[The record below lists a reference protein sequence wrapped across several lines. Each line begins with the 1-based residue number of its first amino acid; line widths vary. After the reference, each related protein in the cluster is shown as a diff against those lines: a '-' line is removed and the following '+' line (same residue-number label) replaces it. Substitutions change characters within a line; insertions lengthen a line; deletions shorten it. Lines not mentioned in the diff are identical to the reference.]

1 MTEHLYKSVKALADE
16 LEISR
21 TTLYKRAKLNGIELT
36 GNYTSQQIE
45 QLKTVQSK
53 MDTEQKNEQ
62 FVEQNEH
69 KNEQFVEQNEHKDE
83 HFFQSEIQRLSSQL
97 TVKDEQIAEL
107 NQQLKQAQKLADQ
120 AQQLQLKTQ
129 LQLEAEQQK
138 VLALETE
145 LQQEEVVSEASANG
159 AENKKGFWRR
169 IFG

>member
-16 LEISR
+16 LGISR

-45 QLKTVQSK
+45 QLKTVQPK
-53 MDTEQKNEQ
+53 MDTEQKNEH
-62 FVEQNEH
+62 FA
-69 KNEQFVEQNEHKDE
+69 EQNEHKDE

-120 AQQLQLKTQ
+120 AQQLQLKAQ

>member
-53 MDTEQKNEQ
+53 MDTE
-62 FVEQNEH
+62 
-69 KNEQFVEQNEHKDE
+69 HKDE

-120 AQQLQLKTQ
+120 AQQLQLKAQ
-129 LQLEAEQQK
+129 LQLESEQQK

-145 LQQEEVVSEASANG
+145 LQQEEVLSESSANG

>member
-16 LEISR
+16 LGVSR

-45 QLKTVQSK
+45 QLKTVQFK
-53 MDTEQKNEQ
+53 MDTEQKNEH
-62 FVEQNEH
+62 FSV
-69 KNEQFVEQNEHKDE
+69 QNEHKDE

-145 LQQEEVVSEASANG
+145 LQQDEVVSEASANG
-159 AENKKGFWRR
+159 AKNKKGFWRR

>member
-1 MTEHLYKSVKALADE
+1 MTAHLYKSVKALADE
-16 LEISR
+16 LGVSR

-45 QLKTVQSK
+45 QLKTVQFK
-53 MDTEQKNEQ
+53 MDTEQKNEH
-62 FVEQNEH
+62 FA
-69 KNEQFVEQNEHKDE
+69 EQNEHKDE

-97 TVKDEQIAEL
+97 AVKDEQIAEL

-145 LQQEEVVSEASANG
+145 LQQDEVVSEASANG
-159 AENKKGFWRR
+159 AKNKKGFWRR

>member
-16 LEISR
+16 LGISR
-21 TTLYKRAKLNGIELT
+21 TTLYKRAKLNGIDLN

-45 QLKTVQSK
+45 QLKTVQFK
-53 MDTEQKNEQ
+53 MDTEQKNEH
-62 FVEQNEH
+62 FA
-69 KNEQFVEQNEHKDE
+69 EQNEHKDE

-129 LQLEAEQQK
+129 LQLESEQQK

>member
-1 MTEHLYKSVKALADE
+1 MTAHLYKSVKALADE
-16 LEISR
+16 LGVSR

-45 QLKTVQSK
+45 QLKTVQFK
-53 MDTEQKNEQ
+53 MDTEQKNEH
-62 FVEQNEH
+62 V
-69 KNEQFVEQNEHKDE
+69 
-83 HFFQSEIQRLSSQL
+83 FQSEIQRLSSQL

-145 LQQEEVVSEASANG
+145 LQQDEVVSEASANG
-159 AENKKGFWRR
+159 AKNKKGFWRR

>member
-16 LEISR
+16 LGISR
-21 TTLYKRAKLNGIELT
+21 TTLYKRAKLNGIDLN

-45 QLKTVQSK
+45 QFLTVQFK
-53 MDTEQKNEQ
+53 MDTEQKNEH
-62 FVEQNEH
+62 FSVQNEH
-69 KNEQFVEQNEHKDE
+69 FSVQNEHKDE

-145 LQQEEVVSEASANG
+145 LQQDEVVSEASANG
-159 AENKKGFWRR
+159 AKNKKGFWRR

>member
-16 LEISR
+16 LGISR
-21 TTLYKRAKLNGIELT
+21 TTLYKRAKLNGIDLN
-36 GNYTSQQIE
+36 GNYTSQQI
-45 QLKTVQSK
+45 
-53 MDTEQKNEQ
+53 
-62 FVEQNEH
+62 
-69 KNEQFVEQNEHKDE
+69 E

-107 NQQLKQAQKLADQ
+107 NQQLKQAHKLADQ

>member
-1 MTEHLYKSVKALADE
+1 MTAHLYKSVKALADE
-16 LEISR
+16 LGVSR

-45 QLKTVQSK
+45 QLKTVQFK
-53 MDTEQKNEQ
+53 MDTEQK
-62 FVEQNEH
+62 
-69 KNEQFVEQNEHKDE
+69 DE
-83 HFFQSEIQRLSSQL
+83 HVFQSEIQRLSSQL

-145 LQQEEVVSEASANG
+145 LQQDEVVSEASANG
-159 AENKKGFWRR
+159 AKNKKGFWRR

>member
-16 LEISR
+16 LGISR
-21 TTLYKRAKLNGIELT
+21 TTLYKRAKLNGIDLN

-53 MDTEQKNEQ
+53 MDTEQ
-62 FVEQNEH
+62 

-129 LQLEAEQQK
+129 LQLESEQQK

>member
-16 LEISR
+16 LGISR

-45 QLKTVQSK
+45 QLKTVQPK
-53 MDTEQKNEQ
+53 MDTEQKT
-62 FVEQNEH
+62 
-69 KNEQFVEQNEHKDE
+69 E

-97 TVKDEQIAEL
+97 TVKDEQVAEL

-120 AQQLQLKTQ
+120 AQQLQLKAQ
-129 LQLEAEQQK
+129 LQLESEQQK

-145 LQQEEVVSEASANG
+145 LQQEEVLSESSANG

>member
-16 LEISR
+16 LGISR

-45 QLKTVQSK
+45 QLKTVQFK
-53 MDTEQKNEQ
+53 MDNEQKT
-62 FVEQNEH
+62 EH
-69 KNEQFVEQNEHKDE
+69 FAEQNEHKDE
-83 HFFQSEIQRLSSQL
+83 HVFQSEIQRLSSQL

-120 AQQLQLKTQ
+120 AQQLQLKAQ
-129 LQLEAEQQK
+129 LQLESEHQK

-145 LQQEEVVSEASANG
+145 LQQEKVVSEASANG

>member
-16 LEISR
+16 LGISR

-45 QLKTVQSK
+45 QLKTVQPK
-53 MDTEQKNEQ
+53 MDTEQKNEH
-62 FVEQNEH
+62 FA
-69 KNEQFVEQNEHKDE
+69 EQNEHKDE

-120 AQQLQLKTQ
+120 AQQLQLKAQ
-129 LQLEAEQQK
+129 LQLESEQQK

-145 LQQEEVVSEASANG
+145 LQQEEVVSEASAKG

>member
-16 LEISR
+16 LGISR
-21 TTLYKRAKLNGIELT
+21 TTLYKRAKLNGIDLN

-45 QLKTVQSK
+45 QLKTVQFK
-53 MDTEQKNEQ
+53 MDTEQKNEH
-62 FVEQNEH
+62 FA
-69 KNEQFVEQNEHKDE
+69 EQNEHKDE

-107 NQQLKQAQKLADQ
+107 NQQLKQAHKLADQ

>member
-62 FVEQNEH
+62 FAEQNEY
-69 KNEQFVEQNEHKDE
+69 KDE

-145 LQQEEVVSEASANG
+145 LQQDEVVSEDSANG
-159 AENKKGFWRR
+159 AKNKKGFWRR
-169 IFG
+169 ILG

>member
-16 LEISR
+16 LGISR
-21 TTLYKRAKLNGIELT
+21 TTLYKRAKLNGIDLN

-45 QLKTVQSK
+45 QLKTVQFK
-53 MDTEQKNEQ
+53 MDTEQKNEH
-62 FVEQNEH
+62 FSV
-69 KNEQFVEQNEHKDE
+69 QNEHKDE

-145 LQQEEVVSEASANG
+145 LQQDEVVSEASANG
-159 AENKKGFWRR
+159 AKNKKGFWRR

>member
-16 LEISR
+16 LGVSR

-45 QLKTVQSK
+45 QFLTVQFK
-53 MDTEQKNEQ
+53 MDTEQKNEH
-62 FVEQNEH
+62 FSV
-69 KNEQFVEQNEHKDE
+69 QNEHKDE

-145 LQQEEVVSEASANG
+145 LQQDEVVSEASANG
-159 AENKKGFWRR
+159 AKNKKGFWRR

>member
-16 LEISR
+16 LGISR

-45 QLKTVQSK
+45 QLKTVQFK
-53 MDTEQKNEQ
+53 MDTEQKNEH
-62 FVEQNEH
+62 FSV
-69 KNEQFVEQNEHKDE
+69 QNEHKDE

-120 AQQLQLKTQ
+120 AQQLQLKAQ

-145 LQQEEVVSEASANG
+145 LQQDEVVSEASANG
-159 AENKKGFWRR
+159 AKNKKGFWRR

>member
-16 LEISR
+16 LGISR

-45 QLKTVQSK
+45 QLKTVQPK
-53 MDTEQKNEQ
+53 MDNEQKT
-62 FVEQNEH
+62 EH
-69 KNEQFVEQNEHKDE
+69 FSEQNEHKDE
-83 HFFQSEIQRLSSQL
+83 HFFQSEIQKQKLSSQL

-145 LQQEEVVSEASANG
+145 LQQDEVVSEASANG
-159 AENKKGFWRR
+159 AKNKKGFWRR

>member
-1 MTEHLYKSVKALADE
+1 MTERLYKSVKALADE
-16 LEISR
+16 LGISR
-21 TTLYKRAKLNGIELT
+21 TTLYKRAKLNSIELT

-53 MDTEQKNEQ
+53 MDA
-62 FVEQNEH
+62 
-69 KNEQFVEQNEHKDE
+69 EQNEHKDE

-120 AQQLQLKTQ
+120 AQQLQLKAQ
-129 LQLEAEQQK
+129 LQLESEQQK

-145 LQQEEVVSEASANG
+145 LQQEEVLSESSANG

>member
-1 MTEHLYKSVKALADE
+1 MTEHLYKSVKSLADE
-16 LEISR
+16 LGVSR
-21 TTLYKRAKLNGIELT
+21 TTLYKRAKLNGIELN

-45 QLKTVQSK
+45 QLKTVQFK
-53 MDTEQKNEQ
+53 MDTEQKNE
-62 FVEQNEH
+62 H
-69 KNEQFVEQNEHKDE
+69 KYE

-120 AQQLQLKTQ
+120 AQQLQLKAQ
-129 LQLEAEQQK
+129 LQLESEQQK

-145 LQQEEVVSEASANG
+145 LQQEEVLSESSANG
-159 AENKKGFWRR
+159 AQNKKGFWRR

>member
-16 LEISR
+16 LGVSR

-45 QLKTVQSK
+45 QLQTVQSK
-53 MDTEQKNEQ
+53 VDTELKNEH
-62 FVEQNEH
+62 FS
-69 KNEQFVEQNEHKDE
+69 EQNEHKDE

-120 AQQLQLKTQ
+120 AQQLQLKAQ
-129 LQLEAEQQK
+129 LQLESEKQK

-145 LQQEEVVSEASANG
+145 LQQEEVVSEASTNA
-159 AENKKGFWRR
+159 AENKNGFWRR

>member
-16 LEISR
+16 LGISR

-45 QLKTVQSK
+45 QLKTVQFK
-53 MDTEQKNEQ
+53 MDTEQKNEH
-62 FVEQNEH
+62 FA
-69 KNEQFVEQNEHKDE
+69 EQNEHKDE

-120 AQQLQLKTQ
+120 AQQLQLKAQ
-129 LQLEAEQQK
+129 LQLESEQQK

-159 AENKKGFWRR
+159 AKNKKGFWRR

>member
-16 LEISR
+16 LGVSR

-53 MDTEQKNEQ
+53 VDTEHKD
-62 FVEQNEH
+62 EH
-69 KNEQFVEQNEHKDE
+69 FSEQNEHKDE

-129 LQLEAEQQK
+129 LQLEAEHQK

-145 LQQEEVVSEASANG
+145 LQQEEVVSEASAKG
-159 AENKKGFWRR
+159 AENKKGLWRR

>member
-16 LEISR
+16 LGISR
-21 TTLYKRAKLNGIELT
+21 TTLYKRAKLNGIELN

-45 QLKTVQSK
+45 QLKTVQFK
-53 MDTEQKNEQ
+53 MDT
-62 FVEQNEH
+62 
-69 KNEQFVEQNEHKDE
+69 EQNEHKDE
-83 HFFQSEIQRLSSQL
+83 HVFQSEIQRLSSQL

-120 AQQLQLKTQ
+120 AQQLQLKAQ
-129 LQLEAEQQK
+129 LQLESEQQK

-145 LQQEEVVSEASANG
+145 LQQEKVVSEASANG

>member
-1 MTEHLYKSVKALADE
+1 MTAHLYKSVKALADE
-16 LEISR
+16 LGVSR

-45 QLKTVQSK
+45 QLKTVQFK
-53 MDTEQKNEQ
+53 MDTEQKNEH
-62 FVEQNEH
+62 FA
-69 KNEQFVEQNEHKDE
+69 EQNEHKDE

-107 NQQLKQAQKLADQ
+107 NQQLKQAHKLADQ
-120 AQQLQLKTQ
+120 AQQLQLKAQ
-129 LQLEAEQQK
+129 LQLESEQQK

-145 LQQEEVVSEASANG
+145 LQQDEVVSEDSANG
-159 AENKKGFWRR
+159 AKNKKGFWRR

>member
-69 KNEQFVEQNEHKDE
+69 KDE

-129 LQLEAEQQK
+129 LQLESEQQK

-145 LQQEEVVSEASANG
+145 LQQDEVVSEASANG

>member
-1 MTEHLYKSVKALADE
+1 MTAHLYKSVKALADE
-16 LEISR
+16 LGVSR

-45 QLKTVQSK
+45 QLKTVQFK
-53 MDTEQKNEQ
+53 MDTEQKNEH
-62 FVEQNEH
+62 FSV
-69 KNEQFVEQNEHKDE
+69 QNEHKDE
-83 HFFQSEIQRLSSQL
+83 HVFQSEIQRLSSQL

-145 LQQEEVVSEASANG
+145 LQQDEVVSEASANG
-159 AENKKGFWRR
+159 AKNKKGFWRR

>member
-16 LEISR
+16 LGISR

-53 MDTEQKNEQ
+53 MDTEQ
-62 FVEQNEH
+62 

-145 LQQEEVVSEASANG
+145 LQQDEVVSEDSANG
-159 AENKKGFWRR
+159 AKNKKGFWRR

>member
-53 MDTEQKNEQ
+53 MDTEH
-62 FVEQNEH
+62 FA
-69 KNEQFVEQNEHKDE
+69 EQNEHKDE
-83 HFFQSEIQRLSSQL
+83 HVFQSEIQRLSSQL

-129 LQLEAEQQK
+129 LQLESEQQK

-145 LQQEEVVSEASANG
+145 LQQEKVVSEASANG

>member
-16 LEISR
+16 LGISR
-21 TTLYKRAKLNGIELT
+21 TTLYKRAKLNGIDLN

-45 QLKTVQSK
+45 QFLTVQFK
-53 MDTEQKNEQ
+53 MDTEQKNEH
-62 FVEQNEH
+62 FSV
-69 KNEQFVEQNEHKDE
+69 QNEHKDE

-145 LQQEEVVSEASANG
+145 LQQDEVVSEASANG
-159 AENKKGFWRR
+159 AKNKKGFWRR

>member
-45 QLKTVQSK
+45 QLKTVQFK
-53 MDTEQKNEQ
+53 MDTEQKN
-62 FVEQNEH
+62 
-69 KNEQFVEQNEHKDE
+69 E

-145 LQQEEVVSEASANG
+145 LQRDEVVSEASAK
-159 AENKKGFWRR
+159 NKKGFWRR

>member
-69 KNEQFVEQNEHKDE
+69 KDE

-129 LQLEAEQQK
+129 LQLESEQQK

-145 LQQEEVVSEASANG
+145 LQQEEVGLEASTNG
-159 AENKKGFWRR
+159 VENKKGFWRR

>member
-16 LEISR
+16 LGVSR

-45 QLKTVQSK
+45 QLKTVQFK
-53 MDTEQKNEQ
+53 MDTEQKNEH
-62 FVEQNEH
+62 FA
-69 KNEQFVEQNEHKDE
+69 EQNEHKDE

-97 TVKDEQIAEL
+97 AVKDEQIAEL

-145 LQQEEVVSEASANG
+145 LQQDEVVSEASANG
-159 AENKKGFWRR
+159 AKNKKGFWRR

>member
-16 LEISR
+16 LGISR
-21 TTLYKRAKLNGIELT
+21 TTLYKRAKLNGIDLN

-45 QLKTVQSK
+45 QLKTVQFK

-62 FVEQNEH
+62 FA
-69 KNEQFVEQNEHKDE
+69 EQNEHKDE

-107 NQQLKQAQKLADQ
+107 NQQLKQAHKLADQ
-120 AQQLQLKTQ
+120 AQQLQLKAQ
-129 LQLEAEQQK
+129 LQLESEQQK

-145 LQQEEVVSEASANG
+145 LQQDEVVSEASANG
-159 AENKKGFWRR
+159 AKNKKGFWRR

>member
-16 LEISR
+16 LGVSR
-21 TTLYKRAKLNGIELT
+21 TTLYKRAKLNGIELN

-45 QLKTVQSK
+45 QLKTVQPK
-53 MDTEQKNEQ
+53 MDTEQKTEHIS
-62 FVEQNEH
+62 EQN
-69 KNEQFVEQNEHKDE
+69 E

-145 LQQEEVVSEASANG
+145 LQQDEVVSEASANG
-159 AENKKGFWRR
+159 AKNKKGFWRR